1 MHDVVDAVERG
12 CNGLVVADV
21 ADPQLDLGVEVGG
34 ALTRRVHLGVEIVE
48 RPHLVAARQQG
59 VGQVR
64 SDEAG
69 ATRDQDSHGAGC
81 YRPYIQR
88 AFSPS

>member
-1 MHDVVDAVERG
+1 MHDVVDALERG
-12 CNGLVVADV
+12 RHGLVVADV
-21 ADPQLDLGVEVGG
+21 ADAQVDLGVEVGG
-34 ALTRRVHLGVEIVE
+34 PLARRVHLGVEVVE

-81 YRPYIQR
+81 YRPHIQR